1 MFYNSFHQSISSLI
15 GTDCTDFSQTSVQRK
30 SRTTTYR
37 LDKNQS
43 WLDIESQ
50 KRLALIRFRFW
61 LVLLA
66 TDGDWSWGH
75 RAPLSS
81 DLFDTHTNTR
91 ENKRRV
97 LVKHFTS
104 SFQHFQLGFLI
115 QGSEKELKFWGIFEF
130 QGNILP
136 SLWTEPRTHISIAFQ
151 LTQTWRQNS
160 WKRLRTRER
169 WSLQSASLCL
179 VHRYVKCRKSEFRN
193 KYVLA

>member
-1 MFYNSFHQSISSLI
+1 MFQSVNLWSYTLVKSFNFCHLILKQSTYFYHSTQSAIYNSQAHW
-15 GTDCTDFSQTSVQRK
+15 
-30 SRTTTYR
+30 SRPFV
-37 LDKNQS
+37 
-43 WLDIESQ
+43 W
-50 KRLALIRFRFW
+50 
-61 LVLLA
+61 LLA

-115 QGSEKELKFWGIFEF
+115 QGSEKELKLWGIFEF

-160 WKRLRTRER
+160 WKRLGTRER

-179 VHRYVKCRKSEFRN
+179 VHRYVKSRKSEFRN